1 MTKRF
6 AVLIGV
12 MVALLAL
19 AGGAG
24 AQSKTIAIGLEAPL
38 TGSQSANGIDQY
50 RGALLAVE
58 QINRNGG
65 VAGRKLRLVKIDDK
79 ADPDIAKAVAAKAI
93 RKGIFAVVGPYN
105 SSVGVN
111 NLLTYLNAGVIPVQ
125 MTSTDDT
132 TGYGVTVQP
141 KNSQISPVEV
151 KAITGLSPKP
161 TKVAMLVDPSTYTQG
176 MADRLQTALTAQGI
190 GVTAIEITPGK
201 SDYTSEVAQAMQN
214 QPDLIYSSTYYD
226 TGAPIAQA
234 IYALGAGAPK
244 CFMGLANQEN
254 DFVTLAGRSAA
265 QACLFSGVPTPQQ
278 FTNKKA
284 KAYVRA
290 YTKRYKKA
298 PSTWGTFTY
307 DSIYT
312 LANAVR
318 RAGGWDTRGVFR
330 TIKTTRN
337 LKGATGSITISPST
351 GNRTNVPIAILEV
364 NAAGKF
370 VVESVTTGR

>member
-1 MTKRF
+1 MSKRF
-6 AVLIGV
+6 PIVVSALIALFVMAV
-12 MVALLAL
+12 
-19 AGGAG
+19 GAN
-24 AQSKTIAIGLEAPL
+24 ANSHPIAIGLEAPL
-38 TGSQSANGIDQY
+38 SGSQSANGIDQY

-58 QINRNGG
+58 QINKNGG
-65 VAGRKLRLVKIDDK
+65 VAGRTLKLVRIDDK
-79 ADPDIAKAVAAKAI
+79 ADPTIANSVANKAI

-105 SSVGVN
+105 SSVGLV

-161 TKVAMLVDPSTYTQG
+161 TKVAMLVDPSAYTQG
-176 MADRLQTALTAQGI
+176 MADRLQASLAAQGI

-201 SDYTSEVAQAMQN
+201 SDYTSEVAQAMQS

-226 TGAPIAQA
+226 TGAPIAKA
-234 IYALGAGAPK
+234 IYALGGGAPR

-254 DFVTLAGRSAA
+254 DFVTLAGIAPAR
-265 QACLFSGVPTPQQ
+265 ACLFSGVPTPQQ
-278 FTNKKA
+278 FGNKKA
-284 KAYVRA
+284 KSYVRA

-307 DSIYT
+307 DSVYT
-312 LANAVR
+312 LASAVR
-318 RAGGWDTRGVFR
+318 RAGGWDTRAVFR
-330 TIKTTRN
+330 TIKTTKN
-337 LKGATGSITISPST
+337 LKGATGPITIKPST

-364 NAAGKF
+364 NAAGRF
-370 VVESVTTGR
+370 VVDSVTRGR

>member
-1 MTKRF
+1 MTKRLAVVAGLIAALF
-6 AVLIGV
+6 AF
-12 MVALLAL
+12 AAT
-19 AGGAG
+19 AG
-24 AQSKTIAIGLEAPL
+24 AHSHPIRIGLEAPL
-38 TGSQSANGIDQY
+38 SGSQSANGIDQY

-58 QINRNGG
+58 QINRRGG

-79 ADPDIAKAVAAKAI
+79 ADPAIAKSVAAKAI

-132 TGYGVTVQP
+132 AGYGVTVQP

-176 MADRLQTALTAQGI
+176 MADRLQTSLTAQGI
-190 GVTAIEITPGK
+190 VVTAIEITPGK
-201 SDYTSEVAQAMQN
+201 SDYTSEVAQAMQS

-226 TGAPIAQA
+226 TGAPIAEA

-254 DFVTLAGRSAA
+254 DFVTLAGRAPS

-312 LANAVR
+312 LASAVR

-337 LKGATGSITISPST
+337 LKGATGPITINRST

>member
-1 MTKRF
+1 MSKRF
-6 AVLIGV
+6 PILIGAL
-12 MVALLAL
+12 VALLVMA
-19 AGGAG
+19 AG
-24 AQSKTIAIGLEAPL
+24 ASANSHPIAIGLEAPL
-38 TGSQSANGIDQY
+38 SGSQSANGIDQY

-58 QINRNGG
+58 QINRKGG
-65 VAGRKLRLVKIDDK
+65 VAGRKLRLVRIDDK
-79 ADPDIAKAVAAKAI
+79 ADPGIAKSVANAAI

-105 SSVGVN
+105 SSVGLQ

-125 MTSTDDT
+125 MTSTDET
-132 TGYGVTVQP
+132 TGYGVTIQP

-176 MADRLQTALTAQGI
+176 MADRLQASLTAQGI
-190 GVTAIEITPGK
+190 GVTAIEIVPGK
-201 SDYTSEVAQAMQN
+201 SDYASEVAQAMQT

-226 TGAPIAQA
+226 TGAPIAKA
-234 IYALGAGAPK
+234 IHALGAGAPK

-254 DFVTLAGRSAA
+254 DFVTLAGVDASR
-265 QACLFSGVPTPQQ
+265 ACLFSGVPTPQQ

-290 YTKRYKKA
+290 YTKRFKKA

-312 LANAVR
+312 LASAVR
-318 RAGGWDTRGVFR
+318 RAKGWDTRGVFR
-330 TIKTTRN
+330 TIKTTKN
-337 LKGATGSITISPST
+337 LKGATGPITIRPST

-370 VVESVTTGR
+370 VVDSVTTGR